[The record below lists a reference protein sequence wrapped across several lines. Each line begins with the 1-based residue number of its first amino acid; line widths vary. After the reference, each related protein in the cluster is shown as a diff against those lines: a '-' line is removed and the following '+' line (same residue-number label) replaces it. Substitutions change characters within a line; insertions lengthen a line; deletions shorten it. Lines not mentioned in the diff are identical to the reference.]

1 MLSSMSKLQ
10 AVEMLTR
17 VTDKALQIH
26 GGIGFWQPNAIERV
40 YRDARAQRFEEGT
53 NEIQKTVIAREL
65 LDRAET
71 LGGGSVVSRRFE
83 GKVSL
88 ITGSSRGIGRA
99 LALTLARE
107 GAAMAVNYV
116 RNADLARR
124 TVREIEALGS
134 RAIAVQANMENPE
147 DIDRL
152 FERVEAEFGRLDHFV
167 SNAAASSFK
176 KIADLKA
183 HNLDRSF
190 DLNVRAFVLGAQ
202 RAVKLMS
209 DGGRIAVLSSYGSIR
224 AYPTYANLGSNK
236 AAIEALVR
244 YMAVE
249 FAPRGINVNAV
260 NGGLIDTESCAYFY
274 RERARHGADGVGSL
288 QGTEG
293 PHGHDARGRR
303 HDRVSARAGVGVHH
317 RSDDLRGRRVERDRA
332 AVLCRHVPAAESSRK
347 ACLRTIRS
355 RTRCVPARSAR

>member
-1 MLSSMSKLQ
+1 MSPQRAKR
-10 AVEMLTR
+10 VE
-17 VTDKALQIH
+17 
-26 GGIGFWQPNAIERV
+26 G
-40 YRDARAQRFEEGT
+40 RFVGT
-53 NEIQKTVIAREL
+53 
-65 LDRAET
+65 
-71 LGGGSVVSRRFE
+71 
-83 GKVSL
+83 VSL

-107 GAAMAVNYV
+107 GAAVVVNYQ
-116 RNADLARR
+116 RNVDMAAA

-134 RAIAVQANMENPE
+134 RAIAVQANMESIE

-152 FERVEAEFGRLDHFV
+152 FERVEAEFGTLDHFV

-202 RAVKLMS
+202 RAVKLMRN
-209 DGGRIAVLSSYGSIR
+209 GGRIAVLSSYGSIR

-236 AAIEALVR
+236 AAIEAWVR

-249 FAPRGINVNAV
+249 FAPLGINVNAV

-274 RERARHGADGVGSL
+274 QNVPGMAPIASVLSKIPKGRMGTTQEIADTLAFLLAPESEYVTGQTICVDGGLSVIAPPFYADTSPPLSL
-288 QGTEG
+288 
-293 PHGHDARGRR
+293 
-303 HDRVSARAGVGVHH
+303 
-317 RSDDLRGRRVERDRA
+317 
-332 AVLCRHVPAAESSRK
+332 
-347 ACLRTIRS
+347 
-355 RTRCVPARSAR
+355 